1 MAHKFQR
8 MIDDGTV
15 EPMADIARFGHVTRA
30 RVTQIMDLLLLA
42 PDLQETL
49 LFLPAAP
56 GRDPIH
62 LKELRHVCQTPVW
75 AEQRRRWTEIGAVIP
90 MPVSIQD
97 STRACALP
105 D

>member
-1 MAHKFQR
+1 
-8 MIDDGTV
+8 
-15 EPMADIARFGHVTRA
+15 
-30 RVTQIMDLLLLA
+30 MDLLLLA

-62 LKELRHVCQTPVW
+62 LRELRYLCQTPIW
-75 AEQRRRWTEIGAVIP
+75 AEQRERWAEIGVVVP

-97 STRACALP
+97 STIRQTGTRS
-105 D
+105 